1 VIYKEIG
8 INIVFP
14 TTSVFDHSS
23 FPKEENGVTIVYYCL
38 IHFPFGKKQTGNN
51 QFSGLIPFSSPMIFA
66 SDDRNFCSS

>member
-1 VIYKEIG
+1 MHNPVIYKEIG

-38 IHFPFGKKQTGNN
+38 IHSFAVFKNLMMGENN
-51 QFSGLIPFSSPMIFA
+51 KLKNITMTIMLFL
-66 SDDRNFCSS
+66 